1 MIKLEPSILAADF
14 VHLGEEDPRIES
26 SLPHRALDIVTMLSN
41 KVRNLL
47 CISQTDTHG

>member
-26 SLPHRALDIVTMLSN
+26 R
-41 KVRNLL
+41 RN
-47 CISQTDTHG
+47 GNNRKGGE